1 MAVSI
6 KIMKPTLGCANQKS
20 NITRKQASMARM
32 EEAATEFIAKPPK
45 ERDTLDYVS
54 SGKSFVFFFTRSTAL
69 PTKVSKEID
78 LTQEDILAEC
88 SHNVNLLFN
97 LLDNVNKGE
106 SFVKQKKSRDIR
118 CKDIFFAERV
128 NKFVNKA
135 LSWSGTTAFRFF

>member
-1 MAVSI
+1 MLI
-6 KIMKPTLGCANQKS
+6 KRV
-20 NITRKQASMARM
+20 ITREQASIARV
-32 EEAATEFIAKPPK
+32 EEAATVFFAKPPK
-45 ERDTLDYVS
+45 ERNTLEYV
-54 SGKSFVFFFTRSTAL
+54 SGKSHVFSFIRSTAL
-69 PTKVSKEID
+69 LTKDTKVSKEID

-118 CKDIFFAERV
+118 CKDIFLIERV
-128 NKFVNKA
+128 NKVVHKA

>member
-1 MAVSI
+1 
-6 KIMKPTLGCANQKS
+6 
-20 NITRKQASMARM
+20 MARV
-32 EEAATEFIAKPPK
+32 EEAATVFFAKPPK
-45 ERDTLDYVS
+45 ERDTLEYVS
-54 SGKSFVFFFTRSTAL
+54 GKYHKYFFTRSTAL
-69 PTKVSKEID
+69 PTKDTKVSKEID

-128 NKFVNKA
+128 NKFVSEA
-135 LSWSGTTAFRFF
+135 LSWSGSTAFRF

>member
-1 MAVSI
+1 MGKVLYSSS
-6 KIMKPTLGCANQKS
+6 P
-20 NITRKQASMARM
+20 
-32 EEAATEFIAKPPK
+32 EE
-45 ERDTLDYVS
+45 
-54 SGKSFVFFFTRSTAL
+54 AL
-69 PTKVSKEID
+69 PTKDTKVSKVRD

-118 CKDIFFAERV
+118 CKDIFFVERI

-135 LSWSGTTAFRFF
+135 LSWSGTTAFRFFFYGLRLFSPRIFSNDQ

>member
-32 EEAATEFIAKPPK
+32 EEAATEFFAKPPK
-45 ERDTLDYVS
+45 ERDTLEYVS

-69 PTKVSKEID
+69 PTKDTKVSKEID

-118 CKDIFFAERV
+118 CKDIFSLNEF
-128 NKFVNKA
+128 
-135 LSWSGTTAFRFF
+135 